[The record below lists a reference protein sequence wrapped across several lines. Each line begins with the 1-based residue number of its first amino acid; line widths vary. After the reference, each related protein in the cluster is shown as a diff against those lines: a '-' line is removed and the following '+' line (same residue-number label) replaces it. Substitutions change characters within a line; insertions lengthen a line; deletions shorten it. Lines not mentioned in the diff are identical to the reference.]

1 MLQLFD
7 ACGQR
12 TFEKGSVLKI
22 LVNLFVEVFL
32 SIFGKSGLFGCDF
45 WMFWYLGLFLSHSI
59 LMG

>member
-12 TFEKGSVLKI
+12 TFEKGSILEI

-32 SIFGKSGLFGCDF
+32 SIFGKSASLVVIFGC
-45 WMFWYLGLFLSHSI
+45 LGI
-59 LMG
+59 

>member
-12 TFEKGSVLKI
+12 TFEKGGLVLKI

-32 SIFGKSGLFGCDF
+32 SIFGKFASLVVIFGC
-45 WMFWYLGLFLSHSI
+45 YGV
-59 LMG
+59 

>member
-12 TFEKGSVLKI
+12 TFEKGLVLKI

-32 SIFGKSGLFGCDF
+32 SISGKFASLVVVFAYSG
-45 WMFWYLGLFLSHSI
+45 Y
-59 LMG
+59 